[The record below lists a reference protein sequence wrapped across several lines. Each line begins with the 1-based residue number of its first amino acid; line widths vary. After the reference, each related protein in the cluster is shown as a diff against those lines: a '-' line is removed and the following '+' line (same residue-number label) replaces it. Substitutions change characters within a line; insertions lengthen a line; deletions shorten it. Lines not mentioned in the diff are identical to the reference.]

1 MSDRQKLASFFSTPT
16 AKLAMTYLA
25 IIMLMSISFSVIFYN
40 TSARPLDRPIRGS
53 SQFTSPLQDREMFD
67 SELRRVIEERFDET
81 RKALMIQLVWIN
93 IGTLFVGSAISYV
106 LARRSLRP
114 IEETMEAQTQ
124 FISDASHELRTPLTV
139 LQTTNE
145 VALRKKKLS
154 IAEAKD
160 LLAHNV
166 AEAKKLRDLSNMLL
180 ELLKDDTREVTLT
193 SVGVQEVVSASLESV
208 VGMAQEKGI
217 TVEDNVGRLYVQSN
231 MALLGQILSVL
242 LNNAVK
248 YSKPNG
254 VITLSSKQEGK
265 KTYLSITDR
274 GVGILASDVP
284 YIFQRFYRADKSRT
298 SNETSGYGLGLAIAD
313 KISKRINVEIEVQ
326 SQPGTGSTFT
336 LVMPASEK
344 KS

>member
-1 MSDRQKLASFFSTPT
+1 MFFLGTPT
-16 AKLAMTYLA
+16 AKLALTYLA

-40 TSARPLDRPIRGS
+40 TSTRPLDRPIPGS
-53 SQFTSPLQDREMFD
+53 SQLISPFQNREMFD
-67 SELRRVIEERFDET
+67 SEVRRVIEERFDET
-81 RKALMIQLVWIN
+81 RKALMTRLVWIN
-93 IGTLFVGSAISYV
+93 IGALLAGSVISYV

-114 IEETMEAQTQ
+114 IEESMEAQTQ

-166 AEAKKLRDLSNMLL
+166 TESKKLRDLSNTLL
-180 ELLKDDTREVTLT
+180 ELLKDDTKEVALT
-193 SVGVQEVVSASLESV
+193 SVDIQETVSDSLESIV
-208 VGMAQEKGI
+208 STAQAKGI
-217 TVEDNVGRLYVQSN
+217 TVEDNVKQLHVCSN
-231 MALLGQILSVL
+231 KALLRQTLDVL

-265 KTYLSITDR
+265 KVYLSVADKGI
-274 GVGILASDVP
+274 GILASDLP

-298 SNETSGYGLGLAIAD
+298 SDETSGYGLGLAIAD
-313 KISKRINVEIEVQ
+313 KISKRINVKIEVT
-326 SQPGTGSTFT
+326 SKPGKGSTFT
-336 LVMPASEK
+336 LVMPIDDSTLVK
-344 KS
+344 KA